1 MRRNNISHGLG
12 ILLAERLW
20 GKGKCSP
27 RSHARVHRENRK
39 ITFVIFLLSGFIVL
53 FDPPLSHG
61 IFPTAGRNYST
72 NIIGCTFAWKIFVIY
87 DDTRDSFHL
96 DNRMRFERLLSVS
109 RRRVKLEK
117 KIYRVSQNVRA

>member
-1 MRRNNISHGLG
+1 M
-12 ILLAERLW
+12 
-20 GKGKCSP
+20 
-27 RSHARVHRENRK
+27 
-39 ITFVIFLLSGFIVL
+39 L

-96 DNRMRFERLLSVS
+96 DNSMRFERLLSVS